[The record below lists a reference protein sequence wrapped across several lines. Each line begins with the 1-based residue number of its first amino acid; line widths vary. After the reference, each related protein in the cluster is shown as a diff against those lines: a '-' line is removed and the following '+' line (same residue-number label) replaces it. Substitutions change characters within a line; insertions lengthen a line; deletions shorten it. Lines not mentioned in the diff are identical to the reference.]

1 MRPGC
6 SWCTYEKCICIYA
19 ECEHIQLAIN
29 TMFLWKLMPT
39 PENDKP
45 GTNTGPK
52 DHANH
57 EYINCEV
64 AKQQTALAL
73 YVYIGLML

>member
-1 MRPGC
+1 
-6 SWCTYEKCICIYA
+6 
-19 ECEHIQLAIN
+19 
-29 TMFLWKLMPT
+29 MPT